1 MLFQVRDSVY
11 VRYLHAENFDNRWKG
26 PYFVFLTT
34 LLSTLMGLLLI
45 LLLLFNYRSMCVR

>member
-1 MLFQVRDSVY
+1 
-11 VRYLHAENFDNRWKG
+11 
-26 PYFVFLTT
+26 LTT